1 MKIHKIQGDI
11 SKEVASSF
19 KDSVSVDC
27 EMQGLVPGRDKL
39 SLITLTSDDENV
51 YIVQPD
57 KNTYK
62 APNLI
67 SVLENNQLMK
77 IFHYARMDVHFLEF
91 YLKTNVKNY
100 WCTKLM
106 SRLARTFSPNHG
118 LKDLCES
125 LCKVKLDKKVGSST
139 DWNKDLT
146 EISDKEATYAAN
158 DVRYLKTIKDKLQ
171 TMLEREKRFDLFLST
186 RKGLASRIELDKAG
200 FKDPNIFEH

>member
-39 SLITLTSDDENV
+39 SLITLTSDDENI

-91 YLKTNVKNY
+91 YLKTNVRNY

-158 DVRYLKTIKDKLQ
+158 DVKYLKTIKDKLQ

-186 RKGLASRIELDKAG
+186 MKGLASRIELDKAG
-200 FKDPNIFEH
+200 FKDPNIYEH

>member
-11 SKEVASSF
+11 SKEITNSF
-19 KDSVSVDC
+19 KNSVSIDC
-27 EMQGLVPGRDKL
+27 EMQGLIPGRDKL
-39 SLITLTSDDENV
+39 SLITITSDDENIF
-51 YIVQPD
+51 IVQPD
-57 KNTYK
+57 KKTYET
-62 APNLI
+62 PNLI
-67 SVLENNQLMK
+67 SVLENDKIMK

-91 YLKTNVKNY
+91 YLKTHVKNY

-106 SRLARTFSPNHG
+106 SKLARTFSPNHG

-139 DWNKDLT
+139 DWNKDLS

-171 TMLEREKRFDLFLST
+171 TMLEREKRFELFLST
-186 RKGLASRIELDKAG
+186 MKGLQSRIELDKAG
-200 FKDPNIFEH
+200 FKDPNIYEH

>member
-11 SKEVASSF
+11 SKEVVSSF

-39 SLITLTSDDENV
+39 SLITLTSDDENI

-158 DVRYLKTIKDKLQ
+158 DVKYLKTIKDKLQ

-186 RKGLASRIELDKAG
+186 MKGLASRIELDKAG
-200 FKDPNIFEH
+200 FKDPNIYEH

>member
-11 SKEVASSF
+11 TNETAASF
-19 KDSVSVDC
+19 KNSVSVDC
-27 EMQGLVPGRDKL
+27 EMQGLVPLRDKL
-39 SLITLTSDDENV
+39 SLITLTCDDENI

-57 KNTYK
+57 KKTYQ
-62 APNLI
+62 APNLV
-67 SVLENNQLMK
+67 SVLENDKIMK

-91 YLKTNVKNY
+91 YLKTKVKNY

-106 SRLARTFSPNHG
+106 SRISRTFSPNHG

-139 DWNKDLT
+139 DWNKNLS
-146 EISDKEATYAAN
+146 EISDKEANYAAN

-171 TMLEREKRFDLFLST
+171 AMLEREKRFDLFLIT
-186 RKGLASRIELDKAG
+186 MKGLESRIELDKAG
-200 FKDPNIFEH
+200 FKDPNIYEH

>member
-11 SKEVASSF
+11 SKEVAYSF
-19 KDSVSVDC
+19 KNSVSVDC

-39 SLITLTSDDENV
+39 SLITLTSDDENI

-67 SVLENNQLMK
+67 SVLENDQLMK

-91 YLKTNVKNY
+91 YLKTNIKNY

-125 LCKVKLDKKVGSST
+125 LCKIKLDKKVGSST

-171 TMLEREKRFDLFLST
+171 IMLEREKRFDLFLST
-186 RKGLASRIELDKAG
+186 MKGLKSRIELDKAG
-200 FKDPNIFEH
+200 FKDPNIYEH

>member
-39 SLITLTSDDENV
+39 SLITLTSDDENI

-158 DVRYLKTIKDKLQ
+158 DVKYLKTIKDKLQ

-186 RKGLASRIELDKAG
+186 MKGLASRIELDKAG
-200 FKDPNIFEH
+200 FKVQNIY

>member
-1 MKIHKIQGDI
+1 MKIHKIRGDI
-11 SKEVASSF
+11 SKEVVSSF

-39 SLITLTSDDENV
+39 SLITLTSDDENI

-158 DVRYLKTIKDKLQ
+158 DVKYLKTIKDKLQ

-186 RKGLASRIELDKAG
+186 MKGLASRIELDKAG
-200 FKDPNIFEH
+200 FKDPNIYEH

>member
-39 SLITLTSDDENV
+39 SLITLTSDDENI

-77 IFHYARMDVHFLEF
+77 IFHYPEWMF
-91 YLKTNVKNY
+91 
-100 WCTKLM
+100 
-106 SRLARTFSPNHG
+106 
-118 LKDLCES
+118 
-125 LCKVKLDKKVGSST
+125 
-139 DWNKDLT
+139 
-146 EISDKEATYAAN
+146 
-158 DVRYLKTIKDKLQ
+158 
-171 TMLEREKRFDLFLST
+171 
-186 RKGLASRIELDKAG
+186 
-200 FKDPNIFEH
+200 IF

>member
-1 MKIHKIQGDI
+1 MVKIHKIQGDI

-39 SLITLTSDDENV
+39 SLITLTSDDENI

-158 DVRYLKTIKDKLQ
+158 DVKYLKTIKDKLQ
-171 TMLEREKRFDLFLST
+171 TMLEREKRIDIFNQCMKVIPTLVDME
-186 RKGLASRIELDKAG
+186 IAG
-200 FKDPNIFEH
+200 YKLNIFEH